1 MPSPGDAQY
10 IRIKVK
16 LEDFEGFEPE
26 ERHRLSYTTRT
37 SGISSD
43 CPSFWVVILIS
54 RN

>member
-26 ERHRLSYTTRT
+26 ERPGFSRTTQT

-43 CPSFWVVILIS
+43 CLSFWVVILIS